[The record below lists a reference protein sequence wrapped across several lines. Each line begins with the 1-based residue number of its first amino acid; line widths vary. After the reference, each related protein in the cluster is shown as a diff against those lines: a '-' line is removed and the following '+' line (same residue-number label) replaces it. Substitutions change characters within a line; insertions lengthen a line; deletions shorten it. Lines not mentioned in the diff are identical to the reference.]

1 MLPGVRFLF
10 AAILISTSLLV
21 FALGAAAL
29 LRATHEQ
36 FVSNPSWRSGPQ
48 EQVFAQ
54 APEPVQPVLAVLRV
68 EPMASEAEPSVRDQ
82 IPTIAMPVTDAASEQ
97 TAALAPDAA
106 IAAVEA
112 RPSEPAQ
119 PEATAVSPAETPAAP
134 AAAETTGQVSE
145 TTASA
150 TKVETTETTSAATAT
165 AASDPQP
172 TEAPA
177 STLSE
182 ADMAATR
189 VAALNDLIVTTE
201 KEPAAKIRADSGAS
215 EKKAT
220 KRRAHRAKKRRIVR
234 RPPPPVQQQSF
245 DPFTQ
250 QPIATASTTRTR

>member
-36 FVSNPSWRSGPQ
+36 FVSNPSWRTGPQ

-54 APEPVQPVLAVLRV
+54 APEPVRPVLAVLRV
-68 EPMASEAEPSVRDQ
+68 EPMAPEAEPSVRDQ

-97 TAALAPDAA
+97 PAALAPDAA

-112 RPSEPAQ
+112 RPSEPAH

-134 AAAETTGQVSE
+134 AAAETIGQVSE
-145 TTASA
+145 TTASD

-165 AASDPQP
+165 AASEPQP

-201 KEPAAKIRADSGAS
+201 KEPAAKIKADGAS

-234 RPPPPVQQQSF
+234 RQPPPVQRQSF

>member
-54 APEPVQPVLAVLRV
+54 APEPVRPVLAALRV
-68 EPMASEAEPSVRDQ
+68 EPMAPETEPSVRDQ
-82 IPTIAMPVTDAASEQ
+82 IPTIAMPVTDAAPEQ
-97 TAALAPDAA
+97 SAALA
-106 IAAVEA
+106 VEA
-112 RPSEPAQ
+112 TVPPAEVQPIEPPP
-119 PEATAVSPAETPAAP
+119 PEAPATAGQADAPPATPAVG
-134 AAAETTGQVSE
+134 ETTGQVSE
-145 TTASA
+145 NRSSDTRVDAAETASLSPPA
-150 TKVETTETTSAATAT
+150 
-165 AASDPQP
+165 AASAPPQ
-172 TEAPA
+172 TEAIV

-182 ADMAATR
+182 ADLTR
-189 VAALNDLIVTTE
+189 VAALNDLTAAPG
-201 KEPAAKIRADSGAS
+201 KEPAPKIKADGGAS